1 MNKKRLLGVMF
12 SLFLLALPVLADE
25 QSIYYITRCGQIV
38 LTISAEDYPGDVEE
52 YFDYLW
58 DLDEALCP

>member
-1 MNKKRLLGVMF
+1 MF